1 MSHLW
6 SPLLTLF
13 LRYSAEGGLWQPWAV
28 CPGDS
33 DSTGVLGCEVS
44 RSFLLHSSMGK
55 RADVTIDTESQGP
68 TWGREWQPPP
78 MGITHISARKMETL
92 GVSTDCWFACWS

>member
-13 LRYSAEGGLWQPWAV
+13 LNLRYSAEGSLWQPWAV

-33 DSTGVLGCEVS
+33 DSTGVLGCEVL
-44 RSFLLHSSMGK
+44 RSCPLHSSMGK
-55 RADVTIDTESQGP
+55 RADITTETESHGP
-68 TWGREWQPPP
+68 TRGREWQPLLWESLTSLPVD
-78 MGITHISARKMETL
+78 GDSRGEY
-92 GVSTDCWFACWS
+92 